1 MNGTNFIP
9 VTISIDNK
17 KHRIVVHKNMLH
29 LLGDPPY
36 IQLLIDPDSMMFA
49 IKALD
54 RTTSGDQTHK
64 INKKALKSDNSVEI
78 YSMTFISKLN
88 SVAGI
93 LYDESLYHMPGVVI
107 SPERIAVFSMKN
119 LTKAQS
125 EQLS

>member
-1 MNGTNFIP
+1 MNDTNLIP
-9 VTISIDNK
+9 VSISIDNK

-29 LLGDPPY
+29 VLGDPPY
-36 IQLLIDPDSMMFA
+36 IQFLIDPDSMIFA

-54 RTTSGDQTHK
+54 HTSSGDQTHK

-107 SPERIAVFSMKN
+107 CPEKIAVFSMKN
-119 LTKAQS
+119 LTRAQA
-125 EQLS
+125 